1 MALTFRSWVSS
12 LAGAVLLF
20 AATAACSRKPE
31 PAPVIGEAYVA
42 PPLLKLRKDISLRSE
57 EVASLRHGEKVEILQ
72 IRRRF
77 VKVRTPKGI
86 EGWTDN
92 RQLLTSGQMESLKAL
107 AEYGRKLP
115 SQGEG
120 IVNEALNIHI
130 DPNRQSPSF
139 AQIPEKG
146 VVEVIGRKVT
156 PRVPYVSPPLAPQV
170 ASSKPVKKNG
180 KDKEK
185 GSSKGRLPAPPR
197 PAPPPPPPNWLEISR
212 RNPLPEEASE
222 HKLPSQAAPPVK
234 YDEWNLVRT
243 KDGKVG
249 WALARMIVMAIPDE
263 VAQYSEGHQ
272 ITSYFALGDV
282 KGSDG
287 EIRHHWLWTTLSP
300 KNERC
305 DFDGFRVFVYNIR
318 RSRYETAYRERDICG
333 YYPVELVRVKV
344 TEGRKTFE
352 TPGFT
357 LILEDDEGK
366 VWKKTYSFQVYRVRN
381 VTTVAWEKPGAIGS
395 GLQKITGSEPL
406 PPAPEPS
413 WLRRSWDRVRSWFR
427 RS

>member
-1 MALTFRSWVSS
+1 MALTFRSRVLS
-12 LAGAVLLF
+12 LAGVALLI
-20 AATAACSRKPE
+20 AATAGCNRRPE

-42 PPLLKLRKDISLRSE
+42 PPVLKLRKDISLRSE
-57 EVASLRHGEKVEILQ
+57 EVATLRHGEKVGILQ

-77 VKVRTPKGI
+77 VKVRTSKGI

-107 AEYGRKLP
+107 AEYGKKLP

-120 IVNEALNIHI
+120 IVHESLNIHI

-156 PRVPYVSPPLAPQV
+156 PRVAYVSPPLIPQV
-170 ASSKPVKKNG
+170 APSKSVKKNG

-185 GSSKGRLPAPPR
+185 KPSRGRLPPPPR

-212 RNPLPEEASE
+212 QAATPGEVAE
-222 HKLPSQAAPPVK
+222 HTPPSQAPPVK

-249 WALARMIVMAIPDE
+249 WALARMIMMAIPDE
-263 VAQYSEGHQ
+263 VAQYSEGHR
-272 ITSYFALGDV
+272 ITSYFSLGDV
-282 KGSDG
+282 KGGDG
-287 EIRHHWLWTTLSP
+287 ETRHHWLWTTLSP
-300 KNERC
+300 GNERC
-305 DFDGFRVFVYNIR
+305 DFDGFRVFVYNTR
-318 RSRYETAYRERDICG
+318 RSRYETAYRERDVCG
-333 YYPVELVRVKV
+333 YYPVELVKVKI
-344 TEGRKTFE
+344 TEGKKTYE
-352 TPGFT
+352 TPGFS

-381 VTTVAWEKPGAIGS
+381 VATAAWERPGALGS
-395 GLQKITGSEPL
+395 GLQEITGSEPL

-413 WLRRSWDRVRSWFR
+413 WLRRSWDRVRGWFR